1 MDGEVRWDR
10 TKYPTCNK
18 IFNCALSAEII
29 FDILKQIAQL
39 PSNVISSQ
47 CKHLFTCLDWNY

>member
-1 MDGEVRWDR
+1 MDGEVRWNR

-47 CKHLFTCLDWNY
+47 C